1 MQKLKQDIKALNNL
15 LTNFILCL
23 QNDLKKLKL
32 SKTNKNMLLKKHFIE
47 ILQKAIN
54 IVGQL
59 KKLNQEEACNDE
71 VLSEKDKVIINDYFN
86 TYLKKIDLFR
96 YIN

>member
-15 LTNFILCL
+15 LNNFILCL
-23 QNDLKKLKL
+23 QKDLKKLKL
-32 SKTNKNMLLKKHFIE
+32 SETDKNMLLKKHFIE

-54 IVGQL
+54 IVGKL
-59 KKLNQEEACNDE
+59 RKLNQEESCNDE

-86 TYLKKIDLFR
+86 KYLKNKPS
-96 YIN
+96 